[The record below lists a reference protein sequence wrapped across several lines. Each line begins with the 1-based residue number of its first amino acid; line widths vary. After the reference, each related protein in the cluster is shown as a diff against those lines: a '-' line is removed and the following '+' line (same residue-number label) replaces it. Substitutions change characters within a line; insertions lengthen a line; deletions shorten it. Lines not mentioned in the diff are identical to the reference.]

1 MKKILILLGIFL
13 VVIFIVIGAFR
24 YKYNLARKAIIEAGT
39 KISQEHIKEHFD
51 SDFIITDY
59 DIIDSSISSTM
70 YLDGYI
76 KEHKDVKISVKYDY
90 KNKEVRGVGGP
101 KWFLNSEKKDIP

>member
-1 MKKILILLGIFL
+1 
-13 VVIFIVIGAFR
+13 
-24 YKYNLARKAIIEAGT
+24 
-39 KISQEHIKEHFD
+39 
-51 SDFIITDY
+51 
-59 DIIDSSISSTM
+59 M